1 MRVFI
6 HSFEYM
12 YEGLYGIENY
22 CVCDVNSL
30 EEANEIGH
38 EMAWQVFEDF
48 IDYDDYLDENGDID
62 YKRVNEELG
71 WVIYKIKNDITLSE
85 TELDE
90 IACRVGVNS
99 FINNYCEEIEEIDL

>member
-12 YEGLYGIENY
+12 YEGLHGIENY

-38 EMAWQVFEDF
+38 EMAWQVFADRQY
-48 IDYDDYLDENGDID
+48 IH
-62 YKRVNEELG
+62 
-71 WVIYKIKNDITLSE
+71 
-85 TELDE
+85 
-90 IACRVGVNS
+90 
-99 FINNYCEEIEEIDL
+99 